1 METRR
6 RGVKGGRKD
15 DDPIL
20 LSKSGE
26 VTPSHATASG
36 FPLKVVF
43 VVGNCVADPWTP
55 IPFAKKGPNRLM
67 SDSFW
72 IFSSSFGRQ

>member
-20 LSKSGE
+20 LSESGE
-26 VTPSHATASG
+26 DTPSHATASG
-36 FPLKVVF
+36 FRLKVVC
-43 VVGNCVADPWTP
+43 GWQLRC
-55 IPFAKKGPNRLM
+55 
-67 SDSFW
+67 
-72 IFSSSFGRQ
+72 